1 MKKKF
6 LGLALLA
13 GFAATSPLYAAEREW
28 TVSFCPLAPVKIIA
42 YQLNVA
48 QTEITL
54 HPAIIDPS
62 DVTYI
67 GTAAVFRNGI
77 TISIFD
83 PKARTFRVVEEFDA
97 EFFAC
102 YETDE
107 LSDALATIQSSN

>member
-1 MKKKF
+1 M
-6 LGLALLA
+6 LAGLASA
-13 GFAATSPLYAAEREW
+13 SPLHAAERGW
-28 TVSFCPLAPVKIIA
+28 TVSFCPSAPIKVIA

-54 HPAIIDPS
+54 HPAITDPS

-67 GTAAVFRNGI
+67 GTAAIFRDGV

-83 PKARTFRVVEEFDA
+83 PKALAFRVVEELDA

-107 LSDALATIQSSN
+107 LAEAFATIQSSP